1 VSEVT
6 LKAARER
13 AGLTQAELAY
23 RVGITP
29 SYLSMLESGKRD
41 LTGELRNKFVKYLG
55 SDIPPATAARNE
67 VREIVTRGSASI
79 PYYRHII
86 HAGKGA
92 HVLEDETEQF
102 DIDQHYRGTA
112 AYEVAGDSMIEAD
125 ICEGDRLIVR
135 LGYKFRNNDIILC
148 RYNEELMVK
157 GARIVDDTIWLIPAN
172 KKYQRDHVCKWQ
184 VVSI

>member
-1 VSEVT
+1 MEGGT
-6 LKAARER
+6 K
-13 AGLTQAELAY
+13 Q
-23 RVGITP
+23 P
-29 SYLSMLESGKRD
+29 S
-41 LTGELRNKFVKYLG
+41 TELRIAIQAIIGPFTIAKQTLG
-55 SDIPPATAARNE
+55 NE
-67 VREIVTRGSASI
+67 VREIVTKGSAVI

-86 HAGKGA
+86 HAGSGA

-172 KKYQRDHVCKWQ
+172 KKYRPWPCMETDRLEVIGVVIEIIRKPDNYSIKQ
-184 VVSI
+184 VEINPSS